1 MNKLNTWTLAAIG
14 GVLLAG
20 ALGVGAVMAQTPST
34 TPTTT
39 VPGTTVPG
47 TGATPN
53 TFLSRV
59 AQKLGIDAATLQNA
73 IKTTQYEDIDARVA
87 AGTLTQAQADQMK
100 QRIASAPAGTF
111 FGGGFGERGPR
122 HGGPVDPQKIAA
134 FLGIPAGQFRTEM
147 SAAGATLATVAQA
160 HGKSRDD
167 LKAFLTTEAKTRLAA
182 DVTSGK
188 LTQAQADARIAQMTA
203 NLDQMIDATGRRGGP
218 RPGDSDGSPA
228 PSTTPAASGANNG

>member
-1 MNKLNTWTLAAIG
+1 MNKLNTWSLAAIG
-14 GVLLAG
+14 GVILAG

-47 TGATPN
+47 TGTAN

-59 AQKLGIDAATLQNA
+59 AQKLGIDTATLQNA
-73 IKTTQYEDIDARVA
+73 ITKTQYEDIDAQVA
-87 AGTLTQAQADQMK
+87 AGKLTQARADQMK

-122 HGGPVDPQKIAA
+122 HGGPIDPQKIAA

-147 SAAGATLATVAQA
+147 GATGATLATVAQA

-167 LKAFLTTEAKTRLAA
+167 LKAFLMTEVKARLAA

-188 LTQAQADARIAQMTA
+188 LTQAQADARIAEMTA
-203 NLDQMIDATGRRGGP
+203 NLDQIIDGTGRRGGP

-228 PSTTPAASGANNG
+228 PSTTPASNGANNG